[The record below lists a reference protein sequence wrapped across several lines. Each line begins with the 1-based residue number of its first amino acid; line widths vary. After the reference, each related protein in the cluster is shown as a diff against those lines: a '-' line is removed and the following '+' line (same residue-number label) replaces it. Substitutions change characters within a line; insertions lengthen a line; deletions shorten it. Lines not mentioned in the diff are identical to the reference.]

1 MEPEEVKDDLAFDT
15 AFAEALGGA
24 SDGDEATEV
33 VEAESSDESGTDD
46 QGAELATPPPSS
58 GEEATPPESSPAPAS
73 SPELDSL
80 KAQIE
85 ELKKV
90 AAPEKPQVPPEPP
103 QAVVEEEDSVF
114 AQFEQDWPDVAKVMK
129 ARESKLKSEVQAV
142 LESLNAV
149 KQELLSKVQPL
160 ETQYQQSAADQF
172 TNAVKSKHPDAFDLF
187 PQVEEWAKTLP
198 VHMRV
203 GVDHVLSKGTVE
215 DVVALYDDFKK
226 ATNRVAPATTAPAV
240 DEVTAQRM
248 KKMAPVQAT
257 RTSVTGSAPD
267 AQDFDGSFALAVQT
281 MK

>member
-1 MEPEEVKDDLAFDT
+1 MKPEEVQDDLAFDT

-33 VEAESSDESGTDD
+33 VEAESSDDTGSDD

-58 GEEATPPESSPAPAS
+58 GEEVAPPESSPAPAS

-90 AAPEKPQVPPEPP
+90 AVPEKPQVSPEPT
-103 QAVVEEEDSVF
+103 QAVEEEDSVF

-129 ARESKLKSEVQAV
+129 ARESKLKSEVQLV

-149 KQELLSKVQPL
+149 KQELLAKVQPL

-198 VHMRV
+198 AHMRV

-226 ATNRVAPATTAPAV
+226 ATNRVAPVEPKV

-248 KKMAPVQAT
+248 KRMAPVQAT

>member
-1 MEPEEVKDDLAFDT
+1 MELEDVKDDLAFDT

-24 SDGDEATEV
+24 SEGEDATEV
-33 VEAESSDESGTDD
+33 VEPESSEEAGSDD
-46 QGAELATPPPSS
+46 HGAELAAPSPSS
-58 GEEATPPESSPAPAS
+58 GEEVTPPESSPAPAS

-90 AAPEKPQVPPEPP
+90 AAPEKSQVSPEPP
-103 QAVVEEEDSVF
+103 QAVEEEDSVF

-172 TNAVKSKHPDAFDLF
+172 ANAVKSKHPDAFDLF

-198 VHMRV
+198 VHVRI

-226 ATNRVAPATTAPAV
+226 ATNRVAAEPPKV

-248 KKMAPVQAT
+248 KRMAPVQAA
-257 RTSVTGSAPD
+257 RTSVTGSGPD
-267 AQDFDGSFALAVQT
+267 PQDFDGSFALAVQT